1 MSIPEISPKEVE
13 IMLPLVVVV
22 GPTAV
27 GKTALA
33 IELCQRYRGEIVSA
47 DSRQIYRGMDIG
59 TAKPTPAEQS
69 AARHHLIDIIE
80 PDQTLGVAEYQSR
93 AYAAIE
99 DVLRRGRIPFLVGGS
114 GQYVHAVVKG
124 WKVPR
129 VPPDYQLRAELEAE
143 ARNLGA
149 QALHSRLA
157 TLDPQA
163 AARID
168 HRNVRRVIRA
178 LEVCLKTGKPI
189 SAQQSAQPPP
199 YRILQ
204 IGLTMPRAQLYA
216 RIDARVDRMMAEGL
230 LDEVRRLVAQG
241 YSLNLPAMSGLGYRQ
256 LGEYLAGRISLEEAV
271 RRIKKE
277 TRRFVRQQYNWFR
290 LDDPLIHWVDVSG
303 ADAFERVSQ
312 LIESFLRGDI

>member
-1 MSIPEISPKEVE
+1 MPILEIASEDTERVSPLIV
-13 IMLPLVVVV
+13 IV

-33 IELCQRYRGEIVSA
+33 VQLCQRYNGEIVSA
-47 DSRQIYRGMDIG
+47 DSRQIYRRMDIG

-69 AARHHLIDIIE
+69 AARHHLINLIE
-80 PDQTLGVAEYQSR
+80 PDQTLGVAEYQPL

-99 DVLRRGRIPFLVGGS
+99 DILRRGRLPFLVGGS

-143 ARNLGA
+143 AQRIGT
-149 QALHSRLA
+149 QALHARLA
-157 TLDPQA
+157 AMDPQA

-168 HRNVRRVIRA
+168 YRNVRRVIRA

-189 SAQQSAQPPP
+189 SAQQRAQPPP

-216 RIDARVDRMMAEGL
+216 RIEVRVDRMMAEGL
-230 LDEVRRLVAQG
+230 LDEVRRLMAQG
-241 YSLNLPAMSGLGYRQ
+241 YDLSLPAMSGLGYRQ

-290 LDDPLIHWVDVSG
+290 LNDPAIHWIDVGS
-303 ADAFERVSQ
+303 ANTLEAASQ
-312 LIESFLRGDI
+312 LIEHFLGRNL

>member
-1 MSIPEISPKEVE
+1 MKSPLIV
-13 IMLPLVVVV
+13 IV

-33 IELCQRYRGEIVSA
+33 VRLCQRYDGEIVSA

-59 TAKPTPAEQS
+59 TAKPTLAEQA

-80 PDQTLGVAEYQSR
+80 PDQTLGVAEYQSL

-99 DVLRRGRIPFLVGGS
+99 DILRRERLPFLVGGS

-129 VPPDYQLRAELEAE
+129 VPPDYALRAELETE
-143 ARNLGA
+143 ARRIGA
-149 QALHSRLA
+149 YALHARL
-157 TLDPQA
+157 TELDPQA

-168 HRNVRRVIRA
+168 YRNVRRVIRA
-178 LEVCLKTGKPI
+178 LEVCLKTGRPI
-189 SAQQSAQPPP
+189 SAQQGAQPPP

-204 IGLTMPRAQLYA
+204 IGLTMPREQLYMRVDA
-216 RIDARVDRMMAEGL
+216 RIERMMAEGL
-230 LDEVRRLVAQG
+230 LDEVRRLMARG
-241 YSLNLPAMSGLGYRQ
+241 YTLNLPAMSGLGYRQ
-256 LGEYLAGRISLEEAV
+256 LGEYLIGHISLEEAV
-271 RRIKKE
+271 HRMKKE

-290 LDDPLIHWVDVSG
+290 LNDPAIHWIDVSNT
-303 ADAFERVSQ
+303 DALETASQ
-312 LIESFLRGDI
+312 LIVHFLRSGF

>member
-1 MSIPEISPKEVE
+1 MSIPEISPKGVE
-13 IMLPLVVVV
+13 IMPPLVVVV